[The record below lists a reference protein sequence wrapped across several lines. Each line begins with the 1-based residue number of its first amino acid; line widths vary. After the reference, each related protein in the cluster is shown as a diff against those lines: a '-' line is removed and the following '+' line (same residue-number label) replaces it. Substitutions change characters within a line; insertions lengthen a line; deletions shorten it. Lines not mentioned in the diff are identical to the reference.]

1 MKLFKGANGEVLEL
15 IYPADEAVEVVVN
28 GQPAAEL
35 KAGST
40 DAATEKHV
48 PAVKAVDGKLE
59 VQVGEIA
66 HPMLDNHYITNIW
79 VEYPDGTVEKKTLK
93 PGEAPNTE
101 FDITDVNGKVTV
113 YEYCNLHGLWKK
125 EIEL

>member
-40 DAATEKHV
+40 DAATE
-48 PAVKAVDGKLE
+48 
-59 VQVGEIA
+59 
-66 HPMLDNHYITNIW
+66 
-79 VEYPDGTVEKKTLK
+79 
-93 PGEAPNTE
+93 NT
-101 FDITDVNGKVTV
+101 
-113 YEYCNLHGLWKK
+113 YQL
-125 EIEL
+125 